1 MDVVEQNQ
9 QRISEFFP
17 GLLGIK
23 FVTIEPDRVVAEIEV
38 RRELCTVPGVM
49 HGGAVMAVADT
60 LGAVGTTQNLR
71 PGQGTTTME
80 SKTNF
85 FGPGVEG
92 TKVTAESI
100 PLHRGGRTQVWETT
114 LRNASGKMI
123 AKVTQT
129 QMVLEPRPATTG

>member
-1 MDVVEQNQ
+1 MSAIEQNQ
-9 QRISEFFP
+9 ERIKEFFP
-17 GLLGIK
+17 GLLGIR
-23 FVTIEPDRVVAEIEV
+23 FTVIEKDRIVAEVDV

-60 LGAVGTTQNLR
+60 LGAVGTVQNLR
-71 PGQGTTTME
+71 EGQGTTTME

-92 TKVTAESI
+92 TTVIAESI
-100 PLHRGGRTQVWETT
+100 PLHRGGRTHVWETT
-114 LRNASGKMI
+114 LRNPSGKMI

-129 QMVLEPRPATTG
+129 QMVLEPRN